1 MTSYKFNN
9 VIRKALLKIV
19 QEGITALA
27 DKNNYDTFTLTLDVD
42 YVEAIKEESD
52 EKI

>member
-1 MTSYKFNN
+1 MISYKFHN
-9 VIRKALLKIV
+9 VSRKALLKIV

-27 DKNNYDTFTLTLDVD
+27 DKNNYDTFTLSLDTD
-42 YVEAIKEESD
+42 CVEVTKEESD